1 MAKKIT
7 KKESGI
13 NNVRISGVVSIVN
26 YVSEKLFDGT
36 VGVTEET
43 PNGKQIT
50 HYIRCKWFNPS
61 VELDKGD
68 TVDITGKFGTDSYE
82 AKDGK
87 KKYSTIVIIESL
99 EVFEA

>member
-13 NNVRISGVVSIVN
+13 NYVGISGVVSLVN
-26 YVSEKLFDGT
+26 YVSDKLFDGT

-50 HYIRCKWFNPS
+50 HYIRCKWFNPT
-61 VELDKGD
+61 VELEKGD

-87 KKYSTIVIIESL
+87 KKYSTIVIIERL
-99 EVFEA
+99 EVFE